1 MFTVKAAYSDEFEL
15 ATTVEAAKEFFSDMK
30 NFARLMPGVSEIHID
45 NNGIAHWRIEADVP
59 MVGTI
64 RQKFAVEKTED
75 SEDRIEWFPIKAET
89 ENLLR
94 FSADF
99 LQKAKDVTLVHFTQM
114 VEIRRRSARDLH
126 MLAGLVGE
134 TIISNEMT
142 RKVSEMINVFIQR
155 AKEKLEK

>member
-1 MFTVKAAYSDEFEL
+1 MFTVKAAFSDDFEL
-15 ATTVEAAKEFFSDMK
+15 GTSVEKAKEFFSDMT
-30 NFARLMPGVSEIHID
+30 NFAKLMPGVSEINVD
-45 NNGIAHWRIEADVP
+45 RDGVAHWRIETDVP
-59 MVGTI
+59 MVGKI
-64 RQKFAVEKTED
+64 KQRFAVEQTED
-75 SEDRIEWFPIKAET
+75 SEDRIEWFPIKSET

-142 RKVSEMINVFIQR
+142 KKVSEMITIFIQR
-155 AKEKLEK
+155 TKERFEK